1 VNGWSLERRKIWGHL
16 ARIGFIVNPIAGMGG
31 AVGLKGTDGTTVLQE
46 AVKRGAIPVSPRR
59 AKEFLSI
66 LGKNPELS
74 FVVAEGQMGGNIA
87 KDLDVEFVS
96 LDSIGPETTRADT
109 VRIARSMLKHG
120 IDILVFVGGDGTA
133 KDVLEAVGEGVTV
146 LGVPAGV
153 KVYSSVFAINPTAAA
168 NLILE
173 FQAGG
178 TETVKG
184 EVLDIDESEFREG
197 RLAISLKGY
206 LPTPQA
212 GGLMQNPKVPSVL
225 SDNEEMEAIADY
237 FLEELIDPSTVYVLG
252 PGLTVDRIARR
263 LGVTK
268 KTLLGVDVVRGD
280 GTILVL
286 DAGETEILSFV
297 EHSKARIIVSPIGG
311 QGFFLGRG
319 NQQISPRVIRKVGID
334 GLIIFATK
342 NKMGMLWPR
351 RLLVDSGDSDLDE
364 SLRGYRRIIIGYRE
378 EMMVKIE

>member
-1 VNGWSLERRKIWGHL
+1 
-16 ARIGFIVNPIAGMGG
+16 
-31 AVGLKGTDGTTVLQE
+31 
-46 AVKRGAIPVSPRR
+46 
-59 AKEFLSI
+59 
-66 LGKNPELS
+66 
-74 FVVAEGQMGGNIA
+74 
-87 KDLDVEFVS
+87 
-96 LDSIGPETTRADT
+96 
-109 VRIARSMLKHG
+109 
-120 IDILVFVGGDGTA
+120 
-133 KDVLEAVGEGVTV
+133 
-146 LGVPAGV
+146 
-153 KVYSSVFAINPTAAA
+153 
-168 NLILE
+168 
-173 FQAGG
+173 
-178 TETVKG
+178 
-184 EVLDIDESEFREG
+184 
-197 RLAISLKGY
+197 
-206 LPTPQA
+206 
-212 GGLMQNPKVPSVL
+212 
-225 SDNEEMEAIADY
+225 MEAIADY